1 MGESSYPTLDL
12 SRRIGRSWSNIEATR
27 ELSDRKVAELKEL
40 LSDLDSEDT
49 SIVVLGSLGRGEFTE
64 ASDIDWYL
72 LVDGI
77 ADPLH
82 HELFIEADRRIRDM
96 AAKGVGSE
104 KTFATFVSSHDLIH
118 NIGGEEDTNNN
129 LTRRLL
135 LLLESAP
142 LVGSVTHERVM
153 RNILKRY
160 LLEDRSFWRKNGHHI
175 PHFLLNDFAR
185 LWRTFAVDFAY
196 KLRARSGEQWAL
208 RNIKLRMSRKLL
220 YVAGV
225 LVCFTRNF
233 YSRTQRTGG
242 ICTKTRGFDRR

>member
-1 MGESSYPTLDL
+1 M
-12 SRRIGRSWSNIEATR
+12 
-27 ELSDRKVAELKEL
+27 
-40 LSDLDSEDT
+40 
-49 SIVVLGSLGRGEFTE
+49 
-64 ASDIDWYL
+64 

-77 ADPLH
+77 ADPIH

-160 LLEDRSFWRKNGHHI
+160 LLEDRSFWRKNGHCAC
-175 PHFLLNDFAR
+175 PL
-185 LWRTFAVDFAY
+185 
-196 KLRARSGEQWAL
+196 G
-208 RNIKLRMSRKLL
+208 
-220 YVAGV
+220 
-225 LVCFTRNF
+225 
-233 YSRTQRTGG
+233 
-242 ICTKTRGFDRR
+242 

>member
-1 MGESSYPTLDL
+1 MGDPSYPTLDL
-12 SRRIGRSWSNIEATR
+12 SRRIGKPWSNIEAAR
-27 ELSDRKVAELKEL
+27 ERSDRKVAELKEL

-64 ASDIDWYL
+64 ASDIDWYV

-77 ADPLH
+77 ADTNH
-82 HELFIEADRRIRDM
+82 HKLFVEADRRIDRV
-96 AAKGVGSE
+96 APKKTGRE
-104 KTFATFVSSHDLIH
+104 RTFATIVSSHELIH
-118 NIGGEEDTNNN
+118 KIGGEEDTNNN

-135 LLLESAP
+135 LLLESTP

-160 LLEDRSFWRKNGHHI
+160 LLEDRSFWRKNSNHI

-220 YVAGV
+220 YVAGL
-225 LVCFTRNF
+225 LVCFH
-233 YSRTQRTGG
+233 SQLLLEDPKQRANVYEDEEFRPG
-242 ICTKTRGFDRR
+242 